1 MDAPLSE
8 KELAELE
15 SLAAAATPGPWVA
28 HVEAEA
34 PIGGESMIGLDGL
47 PDDFPPDMYVR
58 HDTETAP
65 AADIKFIAAA
75 RNYVPR
81 LLAEVRRLRDHS

>member
-34 PIGGESMIGLDGL
+34 PIGGESTIGL
-47 PDDFPPDMYVR
+47 
-58 HDTETAP
+58 
-65 AADIKFIAAA
+65 
-75 RNYVPR
+75 YVPR